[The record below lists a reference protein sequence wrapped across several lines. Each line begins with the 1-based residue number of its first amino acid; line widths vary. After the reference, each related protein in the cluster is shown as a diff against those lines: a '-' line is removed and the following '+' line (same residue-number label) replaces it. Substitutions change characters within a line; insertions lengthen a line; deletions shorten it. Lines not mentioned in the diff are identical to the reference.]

1 MQYKSI
7 SKFLNKI
14 SRLEEMLG
22 ITWPNIFIL
31 HMKKVRPD
39 PKWSR
44 DLVMTEVDWI
54 LHLLTGIAVLPYSIT
69 QCNHYVNEKE
79 SILLWESI
87 SF

>member
-31 HMKKVRPD
+31 YMKKVRPKAVQGLGND
-39 PKWSR
+39 RSR
-44 DLVMTEVDWI
+44 LNPTSPDWYCGAS
-54 LHLLTGIAVLPYSIT
+54 LQHHTM
-69 QCNHYVNEKE
+69 
-79 SILLWESI
+79 
-87 SF
+87 